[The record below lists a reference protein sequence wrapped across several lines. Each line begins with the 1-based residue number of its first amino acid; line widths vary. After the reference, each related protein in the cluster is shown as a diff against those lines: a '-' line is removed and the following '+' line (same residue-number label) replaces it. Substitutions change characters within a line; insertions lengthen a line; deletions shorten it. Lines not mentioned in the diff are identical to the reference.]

1 MRCTRAPAHARHH
14 SSWGL
19 KRSVHLRKS
28 ALRFQTGVRNSIFNE
43 GYDVARDGRFLVVN
57 SIMESTVPVVLVTNW
72 DAELKK
78 YSRELGTGPDKI
90 IPRIR
95 QRGYLLDDG
104 QTGGNPL

>member
-1 MRCTRAPAHARHH
+1 
-14 SSWGL
+14 
-19 KRSVHLRKS
+19 
-28 ALRFQTGVRNSIFNE
+28 VRNSIFNE